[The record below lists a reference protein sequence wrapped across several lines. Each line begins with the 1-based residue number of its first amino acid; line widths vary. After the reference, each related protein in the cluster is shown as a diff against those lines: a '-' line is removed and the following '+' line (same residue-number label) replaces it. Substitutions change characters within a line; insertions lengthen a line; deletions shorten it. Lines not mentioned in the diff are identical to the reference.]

1 MWHVNFEAKFLMSD
15 KILILEDLDH
25 INKLLCSYLEKEDY
39 DVYSAPDGREG
50 LKIFYDVHPNLVIT
64 DVVMPY
70 MDGFSVCRAIK
81 SDEQT
86 RLTPVVLLTSLDD
99 NESYIKGMESG
110 ADDFLV
116 KPINKYLFLARVKA
130 LLKVKRLNDRL
141 DNSWSLLFSLAK
153 AVEAKDKYTEN
164 HTYRVGEISKKFG
177 SMLGFSPEMCES
189 LYKAGVLHDIGK
201 IGIPDSIL
209 NKPSH
214 LTDEERKKIKE
225 HTTIAHEICK
235 PLNSMQDI
243 IEVVYCHHEK
253 WDGSGYPNGLKGN
266 NIPLMA
272 QIVSIVD
279 VYDAIT
285 SSRPYREAYS
295 KEDVQEILVSE
306 SGKSFNPDLIH
317 FFITKI
323 LNNVATYKKAI

>member
-1 MWHVNFEAKFLMSD
+1 MSD

-25 INKLLCSYLEKEDY
+25 IKKLLCSYLENENY
-39 DVYSAPDGREG
+39 TVYSAGDGREG
-50 LKIFYDVHPNLVIT
+50 LKIFYEVQPNLVIT

-116 KPINKYLFLARVKA
+116 KPVNKYLFLARVKA

-177 SMLGFSPEMCES
+177 TMLGLSPEMNDS

-209 NKPSH
+209 NKPGR
-214 LTDEERKKIKE
+214 LTTEEHDKIKE
-225 HTTIAHEICK
+225 HTTIGHEICE
-235 PLNSMQDI
+235 PLNSMKDI
-243 IEVVYCHHEK
+243 IEVVYCHHER
-253 WDGSGYPNGLKGN
+253 WDGNGYPNGIKGDE
-266 NIPLMA
+266 IPLMA

-279 VYDAIT
+279 VYDALT
-285 SSRPYREAYS
+285 SSRPYRQAFS
-295 KEDVQEILVSE
+295 KKEVLDILLDE
-306 SGKSFNPDLIH
+306 SGKSFNPELIS
-317 FFITKI
+317 FFMNKLLDT
-323 LNNVATYKKAI
+323 ASEYKKAM

>member
-1 MWHVNFEAKFLMSD
+1 MSD

-25 INKLLCSYLEKEDY
+25 INKLLCSYLKNENY
-39 DVYSAPDGREG
+39 TVYSAADGREG
-50 LKIFYDVHPNLVIT
+50 LKIFYEVQPNLIIT

-116 KPINKYLFLARVKA
+116 KPVNKYLFLARVKA

-153 AVEAKDKYTEN
+153 AVEAKDTYTEN

-177 SMLGFSPEMCES
+177 TMLGLSPDMNDS
-189 LYKAGVLHDIGK
+189 LYKAGILHDIGK
-201 IGIPDSIL
+201 IGIPDNIL
-209 NKPSH
+209 NKPGRLSP
-214 LTDEERKKIKE
+214 EEYDKIKE
-225 HTTIAHEICK
+225 HTTIGHDICK
-235 PLNSMQDI
+235 PLNSMKDV
-243 IEVVYCHHEK
+243 IEVVYCHHER
-253 WDGSGYPNGLKGN
+253 WDGSGYPNGLKGDE
-266 NIPLMA
+266 IPLMA

-279 VYDAIT
+279 VYDALT
-285 SSRPYREAYS
+285 SSRPYRKAFLKNE
-295 KEDVQEILVSE
+295 VLEILSEE
-306 SGKSFNPDLIH
+306 SGKGFNPELIS
-317 FFITKI
+317 FFLSKLIDT
-323 LNNVATYKKAI
+323 ATEYKKAI

>member
-1 MWHVNFEAKFLMSD
+1 MARE

-25 INKLLCSYLEKEDY
+25 INKLLCSYLENENY
-39 DVYSAPDGREG
+39 IVFSAADGREG
-50 LKIFYDVHPNLVIT
+50 LKLFYEKNPNLVVT

-99 NESYIKGMESG
+99 NESYIKGMEAG

-116 KPINKYLFLARVKA
+116 KPVNKYLFLARVKA
-130 LLKVKRLNDRL
+130 LLRVKRLNDRL

-177 SMLGFSPEMCES
+177 MKLGLSPDITDS

-201 IGIPDSIL
+201 IGIPDNIL
-209 NKPSH
+209 NKPNP
-214 LTDEERKKIKE
+214 LNDDERAIIQQ
-225 HTTIAHEICK
+225 HTTIGHEICK
-235 PLNSMQDI
+235 PLNSMKDI
-243 IEVVYCHHEK
+243 IEVVYCHHER
-253 WDGSGYPNGLKGN
+253 WDGSGYPNGIKGN
-266 NIPLMA
+266 EIPLMA

-279 VYDAIT
+279 VYDALT
-285 SSRPYREAYS
+285 SSRPYRKAYS
-295 KEDVQEILVSE
+295 NPEVYDILLSE
-306 SGKSFNPDLIH
+306 SGKSFNPELIQ
-317 FFITKI
+317 FFLDKV
-323 LNNVATYKKAI
+323 LDNAFELKQAI

>member
-1 MWHVNFEAKFLMSD
+1 MRD

-25 INKLLCSYLEKEDY
+25 INKLLSSYLEKENY
-39 DVYSAPDGREG
+39 EVYSASDGREG
-50 LKIFYDVHPNLVIT
+50 LKIFYEVYPNLVIT
-64 DVVMPY
+64 DIVMPY

-81 SDEQT
+81 SDEET

-99 NESYIKGMESG
+99 NESYIKGMECG

-116 KPINKYLFLARVKA
+116 KPINKYLFLARVRA
-130 LLKVKRLNDRL
+130 LLKVKRLNDKL

-177 SMLGFSPEMCES
+177 MMLGLAPDMCDL

-209 NKPSH
+209 NKPGH
-214 LTDEERKKIKE
+214 LTEEERERIKE
-225 HTTIAHEICK
+225 HTSIGHEICK
-235 PLNSMQDI
+235 PLKSMQDV

-253 WDGSGYPNGLKGN
+253 WDGSGYPNQLKGN
-266 NIPLMA
+266 DIPLMA

-285 SSRPYREAYS
+285 NSRPYRDAYS
-295 KEDVQEILVSE
+295 KPEVEEILISE
-306 SGKSFNPDLIH
+306 SGKSFNPDLIQ
-317 FFITKI
+317 FFISKVMVDEA
-323 LNNVATYKKAI
+323 LEYKKAI

>member
-1 MWHVNFEAKFLMSD
+1 MNEKV
-15 KILILEDLDH
+15 LILEDLDH
-25 INKLLCSYLEKEDY
+25 IKKLLCSYLEQDNY
-39 DVYSAPDGREG
+39 TVFSASDGREG
-50 LKIFYDVHPNLVIT
+50 LKIFNEVKPNLVIT

-116 KPINKYLFLARVKA
+116 KPVNKFLFLARVKA

-164 HTYRVGEISKKFG
+164 HTNRVGDISKQFG
-177 SMLGFSPEMCES
+177 MTMGLSPEMCDS

-209 NKPSH
+209 NKADK
-214 LTDEERKKIKE
+214 LTDEERKKIEE
-225 HTTIAHEICK
+225 HTIIGRDICK
-235 PLNSMQDI
+235 PLNSMKDI
-243 IEVVYCHHEK
+243 LEVVYCHHEK
-253 WDGSGYPNGLKGN
+253 WDGTGYPSGLKGN
-266 NIPLMA
+266 DIPLMA

-279 VYDAIT
+279 VFDAIT
-285 SSRPYREAYS
+285 SDRPYRPAFS
-295 KEDVQEILVSE
+295 KEEVKDILLEE
-306 SGKSFNPDLIH
+306 SGKSFNPELID
-317 FFITKI
+317 FFINKI
-323 LNNVATYKKAI
+323 LDNISEYRQAI